1 MKSES
6 DQLRKAY
13 ELWQQGDELC
23 VKALEDAAKGI
34 ELPPETRTELEHI
47 RRAMVSKFGH
57 IEAFDGADMSNWWP
71 WIGGMIRDGYG
82 LEQTCEAIAQHR
94 RSDLIPWDD
103 VQRHRE
109 AAGHDFERWI
119 AELERD
125 SESEHTEPSGG
136 KASTP
141 VDLVQYSS
149 PAPGFLSYRELADRY
164 GIPREKLNAFKM
176 AIQRWRERNPGGCG
190 SGWIEIGDGRRN
202 GEQYLYSPESVMDII
217 NRYLPEQRKGQ

>member
-23 VKALEDAAKGI
+23 TKALKDAAEGI

-47 RRAMVSKFGH
+47 RREMVAKVGR
-57 IEAFDGADMSNWWP
+57 IEAFDGVDIPNWWP

-109 AAGHDFERWI
+109 AVADDIKRWI

-125 SESEHTEPSGG
+125 GESKHAEP
-136 KASTP
+136 
-141 VDLVQYSS
+141 
-149 PAPGFLSYRELADRY
+149 
-164 GIPREKLNAFKM
+164 
-176 AIQRWRERNPGGCG
+176 PGGSKRRG
-190 SGWIEIGDGRRN
+190 RPSTIDRDLEWLDEYNNGNWSSQKEFAIYKARKEDIGANAVEKALERARN
-202 GEQYLYSPESVMDII
+202 HIKKPAE
-217 NRYLPEQRKGQ
+217 